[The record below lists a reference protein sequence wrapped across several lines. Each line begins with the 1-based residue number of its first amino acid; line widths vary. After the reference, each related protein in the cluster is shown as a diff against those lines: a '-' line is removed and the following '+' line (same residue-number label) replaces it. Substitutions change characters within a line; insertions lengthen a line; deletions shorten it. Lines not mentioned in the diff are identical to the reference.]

1 MFILRLLIAALIV
14 SYIIWLFYNRV
25 MGKNLGLSKV
35 ATWVL
40 AATFLIYLILSG
52 LSYFVEGF

>member
-1 MFILRLLIAALIV
+1 MFILRLLIAALVV

>member
-1 MFILRLLIAALIV
+1 MFILRLLIAAVVV
-14 SYIIWLFYNRV
+14 SYVIWLFYNRV

>member
-1 MFILRLLIAALIV
+1 MFIFRLLIAALVV
-14 SYIIWLFYNRV
+14 SYIIWLFYNRI

-35 ATWVL
+35 TTWVI

-52 LSYFVEGF
+52 LSYIVEGF

>member
-1 MFILRLLIAALIV
+1 MFILRLLIAAMVV
-14 SYIIWLFYNRV
+14 SYVIWLFYNRV

-52 LSYFVEGF
+52 LSYFVETF

>member
-1 MFILRLLIAALIV
+1 MFILRLLIAAMVV
-14 SYIIWLFYNRV
+14 SYVIWLFYDRV